1 MAIWTPQLSGR
12 TGPKYRQIV
21 DAIVEDVASGVLSPG
36 TRLPPQRI
44 LAYGLGISPN
54 TTSRAYAEAVARG
67 LLYGETGRGT
77 YVRRSSAPVPP
88 HGVAGDM
95 LRAAHGPID
104 LSRNLP
110 APGQAGRFLR
120 GTLAEIGRA
129 AGLQCF
135 LDYQSRGDLV
145 HHGEAAV
152 SWLALCGLDAL
163 PHEVVVTS
171 GAQHGLLTS
180 LMATMKPG
188 DLLLTEALT
197 YAPVKAMA
205 DQLGLRLAS
214 VAMDE
219 GGLCPEA
226 LDKICRG
233 RSPKALYL
241 MPTLQTP
248 TTLTID
254 AQRRVEIAEI
264 ARRHGLIV
272 IEDDVFGLLKADRPV
287 PIATLLPDQTV
298 FITTTSKCLS
308 PGLRVGFVRA
318 PIGHVAALRGAVNLS
333 TWMAPP
339 LMVEIASRWIADGTA
354 GILIDGQ
361 REEAA
366 ARQDIAG
373 SIFNGLEMQ
382 TDPDGFHLWLPLPGH
397 WSPDDFRSE
406 AARRGVEV
414 TEAAIFVAEPGLQ
427 PRAVRLALSHE
438 PSRERLETGLAILR
452 DLLAQPGTRRTMVI

>member
-21 DAIVEDVASGVLSPG
+21 DAIAEDIASGALSPG

-44 LAYGLGISPN
+44 LAYALEMSPN
-54 TTSRAYAEAVARG
+54 TTSRAYAEAVERG

-77 YVRRSSAPVPP
+77 YVRRSSSPVPP
-88 HGVAGDM
+88 HAIAADM
-95 LRAAHGPID
+95 LRATEGPID

-110 APGQAGRFLR
+110 APGQAGKFLR
-120 GTLAEIGRA
+120 ATLAEISRA
-129 AGLQCF
+129 AGLQSF

-145 HHGEAAV
+145 HHGDAAIA
-152 SWLALCGLDAL
+152 WLSLCGLDAR
-163 PHEVVVTS
+163 PEEVVVTS
-171 GAQHGLLTS
+171 GAQHGLLTA

-188 DLLLTEALT
+188 ELLLTEALT
-197 YAPVKAMA
+197 YAPVRAMA

-219 GGLCPEA
+219 GGLCPQA
-226 LDKICRG
+226 LDEICRG

-248 TTLTID
+248 TTLTMD
-254 AQRRVEIAEI
+254 TTRRGEIAGI
-264 ARRHGLIV
+264 ARRHGLTI
-272 IEDDVFGLLKADRPV
+272 IEDDVFGLLKPEKPA
-287 PIATLLPDQTV
+287 PITTLLPDQTI

-318 PIGHVAALRGAVNLS
+318 PVPHVAALRGAVNLS
-333 TWMAPP
+333 TWMPPP
-339 LMVEIASRWIADGTA
+339 LMVEIAARWIADGTA
-354 GILIDGQ
+354 KTLIDGQ
-361 REEAA
+361 RAEAA
-366 ARQDIAG
+366 ARQQMAK
-373 SIFNGLEMQ
+373 SILGDFDMQ
-382 TDPDGFHLWLPLPGH
+382 ADPQGHHLWLALPEH

-414 TEAAIFVAEPGLQ
+414 TEAAAFSTEPALR

-438 PSRERLETGLAILR
+438 ASHRRLETGLTILR
-452 DLLAQPGTRRTMVI
+452 DLLQAPGTRRTMVI